1 MNHQPD
7 KLFREKLENH
17 QHPAP
22 QDAWARIEKGISK
35 KNNIV
40 TWLRI
45 AASLLLLAVAFFAM
59 KSILKKDDVD
69 VITYESIE
77 PQQPTPDV
85 QKSQENG
92 VTPESESTRLKEN
105 LKVEKNKTH
114 SLEVKTDHS
123 TITSKPHEAESI
135 EERIPDYENTPTQD
149 DLAGIISPLSRD
161 EEIATTENKK
171 SYKLIIE
178 ADEVNQKYLNKGSLV
193 HATSREGNPSGI
205 KKLLDKAQDLK
216 NNQDPIGDLRQMK
229 NEILAL
235 NFQENKK
242 LEQNK

>member
-17 QHPAP
+17 QRPAP

-35 KNNIV
+35 KNNKVI
-40 TWLRI
+40 WLRV
-45 AASLLLLAVAFFAM
+45 AASLLLLMIAFFAI

-69 VITYESIE
+69 TITYENIE
-77 PQQPTPDV
+77 SQQPSTDNRN
-85 QKSQENG
+85 SQEG
-92 VTPESESTRLKEN
+92 EIVPESESVISRKK
-105 LKVEKNKTH
+105 LKVEKIKTDSH
-114 SLEVKTDHS
+114 KVRTDHS
-123 TITSKPHEAESI
+123 TITFKPKETATIEGTVPKPEIIPAQDELAE
-135 EERIPDYENTPTQD
+135 
-149 DLAGIISPLSRD
+149 IISPVSSE
-161 EEIATTENKK
+161 EEIATTEKK
-171 SYKLIIE
+171 KAFKLIIE
-178 ADEVNQKYLNKGSLV
+178 ADEVNQKYLNKGSLA
-193 HATSREGNPSGI
+193 HATSREENPSGI

-216 NNQDPIGDLRQMK
+216 NNQHPMGDLRQMK

>member
-1 MNHQPD
+1 
-7 KLFREKLENH
+7 
-17 QHPAP
+17 
-22 QDAWARIEKGISK
+22 
-35 KNNIV
+35 
-40 TWLRI
+40 
-45 AASLLLLAVAFFAM
+45 M

-123 TITSKPHEAESI
+123 TITSKPNEAEPI

-171 SYKLIIE
+171 GYKLIIE
-178 ADEVNQKYLNKGSLV
+178 ADEVNQKYLTKGSLV
-193 HATSREGNPSGI
+193 HATSREENPSGI

-216 NNQDPIGDLRQMK
+216 NNQDPIGDLRQLK